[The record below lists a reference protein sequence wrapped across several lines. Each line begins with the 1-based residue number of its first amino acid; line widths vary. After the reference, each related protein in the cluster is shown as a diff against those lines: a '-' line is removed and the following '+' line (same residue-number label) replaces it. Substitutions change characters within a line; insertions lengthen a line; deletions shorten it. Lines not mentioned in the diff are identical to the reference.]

1 MNKDELI
8 HEIDISL
15 IDDFNNHPFKV
26 VDDREMNAL
35 EESILSN
42 GILVPIVV
50 RKKDNNRYEMLS
62 GHRRKYACTKLGL
75 KKIKTIIK
83 DLTDEEAT
91 IFMVDSNLQRD
102 RILPSEK
109 AFAYKMKYEA
119 LKKQR
124 KNTLRQVVATRRS
137 DDLLGKDYGDS
148 GRKVQRYL
156 RLTHLIPE
164 LLQMVDNL
172 ELKKSPSIAIT
183 PASVL
188 SYLSKKEQNWL
199 LEFINYNLSTPS
211 HSQSIKLK
219 ELSQKGLLTK
229 DVLNDILSKEKP
241 NQVLKFKI
249 NENKLLDVVPKNIER
264 EKIEEFVLKA
274 CKHYSKHLKL
284 KGRESRW

>member
-284 KGRESRW
+284 KGRESR

>member
-1 MNKDELI
+1 
-8 HEIDISL
+8 
-15 IDDFNNHPFKV
+15 
-26 VDDREMNAL
+26 
-35 EESILSN
+35 
-42 GILVPIVV
+42 
-50 RKKDNNRYEMLS
+50 
-62 GHRRKYACTKLGL
+62 
-75 KKIKTIIK
+75 
-83 DLTDEEAT
+83 
-91 IFMVDSNLQRD
+91 
-102 RILPSEK
+102 
-109 AFAYKMKYEA
+109 
-119 LKKQR
+119 
-124 KNTLRQVVATRRS
+124 
-137 DDLLGKDYGDS
+137 
-148 GRKVQRYL
+148 
-156 RLTHLIPE
+156 
-164 LLQMVDNL
+164 MVDNL

-284 KGRESRW
+284 KGRESR